1 MEDGAPSDA
10 ILLKRFRDGDRD
22 AFERF
27 LRRHQD
33 RVFRLATVW
42 LRDASRAEDAT
53 QEAFLRALR
62 GVAAFRFRAAPFTW
76 LYRTLRNVCH
86 EFNRERPHEAFD
98 EFAVPGRPD
107 DAAARIDALRAARA
121 LRQLVADLPER
132 QREVVVLRVFE
143 SCSVAETAAA
153 MGCREGTV
161 KALLHKAMKRL
172 RDGAGVTR

>member
-1 MEDGAPSDA
+1 MADGEPSDA
-10 ILLKRFRDGDRD
+10 FLLKRFRDGDRA
-22 AFERF
+22 AFEHF
-27 LRRHQD
+27 VRRHED
-33 RVFRLATVW
+33 RIYRLASVW
-42 LRDASRAEDAT
+42 LRDASRAEDAA

-86 EFNRERPHEAFD
+86 EINRERLHEAFD
-98 EFAVPGRPD
+98 ELQVPGRPD
-107 DAAARIDALRAARA
+107 EAAARVDALRAARDV
-121 LRQLVADLPER
+121 RRLVAGLPER

-172 RDGAGVTR
+172 RETAGATP